1 VEYTYGGNSLREA
14 TEHPLERKSL
24 TSDAPKSISPRRE
37 ALLLQIEALL
47 LQIEA
52 LLLQIEALLLQIEAL
67 PLHVE
72 ALLLQLKA
80 LLLPFRQ
87 KNH

>member
-1 VEYTYGGNSLREA
+1 MINPPLRLI
-14 TEHPLERKSL
+14 TLINTFRQSHSL
-24 TSDAPKSISPRRE
+24 TQERVGSGSAFFLQIFGIAE
-37 ALLLQIEALL
+37 ALPLHV
-47 LQIEA
+47 
-52 LLLQIEALLLQIEAL
+52 EAL

-87 KNH
+87 KNA